1 MCNTHTTQVQ
11 DMDPNNGSAIPPGG
25 SGDFSGSGDT
35 RVDPNIN
42 PIAMALQKNGIDPH
56 AVGLQKPT
64 PFGRAL
70 ELATGGAYDPTGGAD
85 TATPPT
91 GKLTKWGA
99 LVRIISPALEGGL
112 IGLAGGKGHPQGGF
126 GAANDFYIR
135 RRAMQMQ
142 NTMLARQLYNDQ
154 FKNSL
159 ELARTQHEVSVPPM
173 TRVPNAIKGK
183 DANGKDIY
191 MALNPR
197 TMQYEPIQGIT
208 PESNAD
214 YQATPTDQGIV
225 TYDKHGAAPTKL
237 LTLPTTPPQG
247 VASDEEPGPDGNAPS
262 QFDSGSSRSLGA
274 ASQSPSGVTAIPLR
288 PAGFGKPKPAK
299 VTNRNAAGN
308 ETDNLIDENPDSP
321 TYGKVV
327 KSGVATRAP
336 LPDRTAAHTD
346 QANDVNSQIESY
358 AAEALNQTG
367 NDPDKAIAFLNGL
380 KNSDPKVQQRYMG
393 LLPKIRQRVRER
405 TRQGKRHIS
414 LLSPQQA
421 EAIGATPTTG
431 SDVNDEDD
439 DQ

>member
-1 MCNTHTTQVQ
+1 MCTHHTVQ
-11 DMDPNNGSAIPPGG
+11 DMPFQSGLAPADTNDPVSMAIQAIPTDAPKTLPVQQP
-25 SGDFSGSGDT
+25 S
-35 RVDPNIN
+35 
-42 PIAMALQKNGIDPH
+42 
-56 AVGLQKPT
+56 GLQRV
-64 PFGRAL
+64 GEVL
-70 ELATGGAYDPTGGAD
+70 SSGAYDPSGGGD
-85 TATPPT
+85 FGSGPG
-91 GKLTKWGA
+91 GKLTKWGI
-99 LVRIISPALEGGL
+99 LSRVLGPALEGGL

-126 GAANDFYIR
+126 GAANDFYNR
-135 RRAMQMQ
+135 QRAFQMQ
-142 NTMLARQLYNDQ
+142 RTMLQRQLYNDQ
-154 FKNSL
+154 FKNAL

-183 DANGKDIY
+183 DAQGNDIY
-191 MALNPR
+191 MSLNPR

-214 YQATPTDQGIV
+214 YAATSTDQGIV
-225 TYDKHGAAPTKL
+225 TYDKHGTAPTKL

-247 VASDEEPGPDGNAPS
+247 LASDEEPGPDGNAPS
-262 QFDSGSSRSLGA
+262 QVDSGSPRSLGA
-274 ASQSPSGVTAIPLR
+274 ASQSPSGITAIPLR

-321 TYGKVV
+321 TYGQVV
-327 KSGVATRAP
+327 KSGVAKRAP
-336 LPDRTAAHTD
+336 LPDRTAARTD
-346 QANDVNSQIESY
+346 QANDVNSQVETY
-358 AAEALNQTG
+358 AAEALKQSG
-367 NDPDKAIAFLNGL
+367 NDPDKAIGFLNGL

-439 DQ
+439 EQ